1 MREVVAEE
9 RAIVQKA
16 VDEARA
22 ISDECE
28 RDLSEAMPALKA
40 AEKAVEC
47 ITKNDIALLK
57 KLGSPPEDVRMVMAA
72 VCVLFGKDPAKEIDP
87 ATQQAKYN
95 YWPTAVLLMGNINFL
110 KTIVEFDRDGIEEKK
125 INKLQKFL
133 EDPKFNVQHLKG
145 VSEVAANLATWV
157 IAMDKFYHINKIV
170 IPKQAKLKVATA
182 KKNEQEAKLAIK

>member
-1 MREVVAEE
+1 MREVVADE

-57 KLGSPPEDVRMVMAA
+57 KLGSPP
-72 VCVLFGKDPAKEIDP
+72 
-87 ATQQAKYN
+87 
-95 YWPTAVLLMGNINFL
+95 
-110 KTIVEFDRDGIEEKK
+110 
-125 INKLQKFL
+125 
-133 EDPKFNVQHLKG
+133 
-145 VSEVAANLATWV
+145 
-157 IAMDKFYHINKIV
+157 
-170 IPKQAKLKVATA
+170 
-182 KKNEQEAKLAIK
+182 